1 MTALDPAKQRILVT
15 GGTGFLGKHVVSN
28 LESSSAKV
36 LPVGSKDYDL
46 TDQISVKQMF
56 CDLSPTVV
64 VHLAASCGGISAN
77 VENPGKFIHD
87 NLIMG
92 LLLLEESR
100 LHRLNKFV
108 LISTTCAYPKNAP
121 LPLHEDSI
129 WSGKPVGATGPYG
142 IAKRSLHEACS
153 AYHKQY
159 GLNSSVL
166 IPANLYGPGDHFD
179 ENRSHVVPALIRRI
193 VKAHNDGQDEVVNWG
208 TGKPTREFLHVTDA
222 AEAIRRAVEKDTS
235 ATPINLG
242 TGVETSIK
250 SLTTVIAQVVGYQGR
265 ISWDT
270 TKPDGQP
277 RRFLDITRA
286 KEILGF
292 EPKIGLLEGIEQTV
306 EWYMTRGCA
315 N

>member
-1 MTALDPAKQRILVT
+1 MTALDLAKQRVLVT
-15 GGTGFLGKHVVSN
+15 GGTGFLGKHVLSN
-28 LESSSAKV
+28 LESSSAEV
-36 LPVGSKDYDL
+36 LSIGSKDYDL
-46 TDQISVKQMF
+46 TDQISVRQMF
-56 CDLSPTVV
+56 RDLSPTVV
-64 VHLAASCGGISAN
+64 IHLAASCGGISAN

-87 NLIMG
+87 NLMMG

-100 LHRLNKFV
+100 LHGLNKFV
-108 LISTTCAYPKNAP
+108 LISTTCAYPKNAA

-142 IAKRSLHEACS
+142 IAKRSLHEACD
-153 AYHKQY
+153 AYHRQY
-159 GLNSSVL
+159 GLDSAVL

-179 ENRSHVVPALIRRI
+179 EHRSHVVPALIRRI
-193 VKAHNDGQDEVVNWG
+193 VKAHSDGQEEVVNWG

-222 AEAIRRAVEKDTS
+222 AKAIRQSLEKDTS
-235 ATPINLG
+235 AKPINLG

-250 SLTTVIAQVVGYQGR
+250 SLTTVIAQAVGYKGR

-277 RRFLDITRA
+277 RRFLDISRA
-286 KEILGF
+286 KEILEF
-292 EPKIGLLEGIEQTV
+292 EPEIELQEGIEQTV
-306 EWYMTRGCA
+306 EWYRNKGCA